1 MTAELLHL
9 HQRLVVMPDD
19 GCRSVVELIDTA
31 REQLL
36 LKQFKLQS
44 EAIEQA
50 LQRAPAAIA
59 GTMRPLPGCR
69 QRASRPPGPPMPS
82 RSPTRSQW

>member
-1 MTAELLHL
+1 MLAELLHP

-44 EAIEQA
+44 EAI
-50 LQRAPAAIA
+50 
-59 GTMRPLPGCR
+59 
-69 QRASRPPGPPMPS
+69 
-82 RSPTRSQW
+82 

>member
-1 MTAELLHL
+1 MMAEFLHL

-50 LQRAPAAIA
+50 LQRAQARGVQVRVMLNPHTSGGDRWNDEAFA
-59 GTMRPLPGCR
+59 RL
-69 QRASRPPGPPMPS
+69 
-82 RSPTRSQW
+82 